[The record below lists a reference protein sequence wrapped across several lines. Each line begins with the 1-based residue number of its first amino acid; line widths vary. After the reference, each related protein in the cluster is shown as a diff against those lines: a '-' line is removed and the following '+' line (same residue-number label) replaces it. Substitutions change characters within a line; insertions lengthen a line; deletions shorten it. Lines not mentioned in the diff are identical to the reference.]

1 MTTPVTSPSDDTV
14 YGVGPRVQRFLRKVV
29 PAPRAKSLAAVLPI
43 SVPLA
48 NKLLQGYA
56 PRMWLFEEMVA
67 LYGEPFLRAIF
78 AEAFTASD
86 DRLQKLTAEVTALR
100 ERVTVGASPVDG
112 VAEGDAARVVR
123 TGDDDPETTGAWV
136 ALSELVFGL
145 VATIPAGV
153 RKAQIMDEAAP

>member
-1 MTTPVTSPSDDTV
+1 MTTLVNIPPEDTV
-14 YGVGPRVQRFLRKVV
+14 YGVGPRVMRFLRKEV

-48 NKLLQGYA
+48 KKLLLGYA

-78 AEAFTASD
+78 AEAFAASD
-86 DRLQKLTAEVTALR
+86 DRVQKLEAEVAALR
-100 ERVTVGASPVDG
+100 KRATAGASPVDG

-123 TGDDDPETTGAWV
+123 TGDDDPATTGAWI
-136 ALSELVFGL
+136 ALSDLVFGL
-145 VATIPAGV
+145 VETIPAGV
-153 RKAQIMDEAAP
+153 RKAQIMDEAVP